1 MEKIIFEDMESGES
15 VEFFVLEQTTLNEK
29 NYLLVTDAD
38 PDSEDANAYI
48 FERIGENEEEYT
60 YEGVEDEAL
69 LVALLPVFEELLEDT
84 DIQ

>member
-1 MEKIIFEDMESGES
+1 MEKIVFEDMESGES

-29 NYLLVTDAD
+29 NYLLVTDED

-48 FERIGENEEEYT
+48 FERIGESEEAYT
-60 YEGVEDEAL
+60 YEGVEDEDIL
-69 LVALLPVFEELLEDT
+69 NALLPVFEELLEDT

>member
-1 MEKIIFEDMESGES
+1 
-15 VEFFVLEQTTLNEK
+15 
-29 NYLLVTDAD
+29 VTAAD

-69 LVALLPVFEELLEDT
+69 LDALLPVFEELLEDT